1 MSAQKRGQ
9 VRAPSAASRQISG
22 RNFTAPLTKDVLA
35 QLVVAAE
42 AVAVQLVHGAQLR
55 VGQRAAPISTLPDGL
70 HKVHRRFAVRTC
82 CICCEQTCGEI
93 SVHGSERRTQ
103 ASQPQRCHK

>member
-1 MSAQKRGQ
+1 
-9 VRAPSAASRQISG
+9 VRPASRQISG

-35 QLVVAAE
+35 QLVITAE

-70 HKVHRRFAVRTC
+70 HKVHRRFAVRTW
-82 CICCEQTCGEI
+82 
-93 SVHGSERRTQ
+93 
-103 ASQPQRCHK
+103 